1 MNFEKVKIPNKKT
14 TERESRVN
22 FFFFEEH
29 PSSKI
34 MCMKRRK
41 HVVIPQITSTKHF
54 PNISQLQMNIVNS
67 SDDVV
72 AVRENYAKMAL
83 LLFYLFRARSDLTH
97 NGSFWERY
105 RLSIHDRT
113 FWPKGLEI
121 LQNIQDINY
130 NCAQLQRPVDPIT
143 ATTTLRTHE
152 DDKDVKRLSETEE
165 NTVTIDHIE
174 ALLDSIDT
182 GVSNPIGDPDINKR
196 RLKHIAERVEVP
208 THTITNCTA

>member
-1 MNFEKVKIPNKKT
+1 MNNA
-14 TERESRVN
+14 N
-22 FFFFEEH
+22 
-29 PSSKI
+29 PSD
-34 MCMKRRK
+34 
-41 HVVIPQITSTKHF
+41 
-54 PNISQLQMNIVNS
+54 NII
-67 SDDVV
+67 

-83 LLFYLFRARSDLTH
+83 LLFYSFRTISDLTH
-97 NGSFWERY
+97 NGSFWERN

-130 NCAQLQRPVDPIT
+130 NCAQLDRPVDPIT

-152 DDKDVKRLSETEE
+152 DDKDVNRSSEPEE

-174 ALLDSIDT
+174 ALLNSVDT

-196 RLKHIAERVEVP
+196 RLKHIVECVEVP
-208 THTITNCTA
+208 AHTITNCTAQSTLKNILDILRAE